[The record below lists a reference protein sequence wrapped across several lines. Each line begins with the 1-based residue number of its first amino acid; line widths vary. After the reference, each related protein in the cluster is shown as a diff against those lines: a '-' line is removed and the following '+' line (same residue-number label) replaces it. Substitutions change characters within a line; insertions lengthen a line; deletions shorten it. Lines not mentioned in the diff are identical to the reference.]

1 MVPQFASLLR
11 QRRELDRDG
20 DGDDD
25 DQDVSEAAAELLVL
39 ENANFDTDD
48 EAEYDWVDD
57 YSKTKELSFFAGLGM
72 TQFRAAQFALVRQ
85 GCVGLEDAYVGD
97 TDGGLNPKE
106 YVDYYYCAEPFAS
119 ARGGNFTELLRESV
133 LTEFVYREFPSSDGF
148 DELATSCLRDFGE
161 GVFDKLVDLA
171 RDARHG
177 YFPITSPFS
186 PRATTVEASVDSRAS
201 ASIGAPRERI
211 AMATS
216 TAGLC
221 AAVRRA
227 LGDDRLVQHWS
238 VETDSGASAFVLF
251 RAEADALHV
260 ALVKNDGYARR
271 RRRGARGDADTLP
284 FEYDDD
290 GGADGFAADLAAAL
304 RARPRL
310 ELAAPDDPV
319 RLELR
324 FEDGGT
330 VLTAGFP
337 LARNTSNLYD
347 DLVSHFEP
355 RAPGGGGGDDA
366 PAAAPTGGK
375 RGGFQPSRFVVKE
388 KKKKPRRRVCHTSG
402 A

>member
-1 MVPQFASLLR
+1 
-11 QRRELDRDG
+11 
-20 DGDDD
+20 
-25 DQDVSEAAAELLVL
+25 
-39 ENANFDTDD
+39 
-48 EAEYDWVDD
+48 
-57 YSKTKELSFFAGLGM
+57 
-72 TQFRAAQFALVRQ
+72 
-85 GCVGLEDAYVGD
+85 
-97 TDGGLNPKE
+97 
-106 YVDYYYCAEPFAS
+106 
-119 ARGGNFTELLRESV
+119 
-133 LTEFVYREFPSSDGF
+133 
-148 DELATSCLRDFGE
+148 
-161 GVFDKLVDLA
+161 
-171 RDARHG
+171 
-177 YFPITSPFS
+177 
-186 PRATTVEASVDSRAS
+186 
-201 ASIGAPRERI
+201 
-211 AMATS
+211 MATS

-260 ALVKNDGYARR
+260 SAVKNDGYA
-271 RRRGARGDADTLP
+271 APLDDAALAAMQDDLP

-290 GGADGFAADLAAAL
+290 NGANGFAADLAAAL

-310 ELAAPDDPV
+310 AFAAPDDPV

-366 PAAAPTGGK
+366 AAAPTGGK

-388 KKKKPRRRVCHTSG
+388 KKKPRR
-402 A
+402 

>member
-1 MVPQFASLLR
+1 
-11 QRRELDRDG
+11 
-20 DGDDD
+20 
-25 DQDVSEAAAELLVL
+25 
-39 ENANFDTDD
+39 
-48 EAEYDWVDD
+48 
-57 YSKTKELSFFAGLGM
+57 
-72 TQFRAAQFALVRQ
+72 
-85 GCVGLEDAYVGD
+85 
-97 TDGGLNPKE
+97 
-106 YVDYYYCAEPFAS
+106 
-119 ARGGNFTELLRESV
+119 
-133 LTEFVYREFPSSDGF
+133 
-148 DELATSCLRDFGE
+148 
-161 GVFDKLVDLA
+161 
-171 RDARHG
+171 
-177 YFPITSPFS
+177 
-186 PRATTVEASVDSRAS
+186 
-201 ASIGAPRERI
+201 
-211 AMATS
+211 MATS

-260 ALVKNDGYARR
+260 SALVKNDGYVRASLD
-271 RRRGARGDADTLP
+271 DAALAAMRDTLP

-388 KKKKPRRRVCHTSG
+388 KKKKPRR
-402 A
+402 